1 MRLPIRIVAA
11 LLLAVSGATCTDG
24 PTGPASGAK
33 RASLALVPQF
43 TAAAAASYNAFTDA
57 GVIVDRVRVVLVR
70 PPADTLKDTTAVFA
84 VGDTTLELN
93 ITLPVA
99 PGTVLNASLEFL
111 SGTLVVYAGSG
122 TVTALIPNGPAG
134 PPAVIPV
141 GPKLGATATRLAIT
155 PHGGTFTSTAAVP
168 ITAQV
173 FDANNAVLSSAVV
186 SWTSS
191 DPTVATVSST
201 GVLTFT
207 GKGGS
212 SDVTATSPPTM
223 VSDHAV
229 FTFVPPPPPPAR
241 LRFDVQPPA
250 STLALDPMTPAIV
263 VSVVDTAG
271 NVVTSATNSIT
282 LTLAGGTAGATLGGT
297 RTVSAVNGRATF
309 SGLSVDRAGTGYQLS
324 ASSAGL
330 AGATSSTFTITQLAP
345 VAARLRF
352 DVQPPASTPALEP
365 MSPAI
370 VVSLVDSAGNIVTS
384 ATNSVTLTLGGG
396 TTGAVLGGT
405 RTVAASNG
413 RATFSG
419 LSVDRAGVGY
429 TLGATATGLAGAA
442 SSSFTIT
449 QPVPASVSI
458 SPAGGTLTAL
468 GELLALSATV
478 RDRNGNVLATVVP
491 TWTSRAPAIAPID
504 STGSVRAV
512 ANGSAYMV
520 AQAGSA
526 SDSVLVTVRQQVD
539 TIFMSRDTLRLA
551 FNDTATLVAT
561 ALDRNR
567 NVIADAAPTFTS
579 ADPTI
584 ATVTASG
591 LVQLVKS
598 GTTTV
603 TASAGGKSASTVV
616 MQGTAGSGITA
627 AFAYL
632 RITPGGGSVRLGST
646 TTLVAE
652 YVDASG
658 SATVVTPQWASS
670 QPGRAPVSASGVMTT
685 NDTGTVEITATR
697 NGVTGHATFTILP
710 APVLTSFSFSP
721 GTVSGVSTNT
731 VKLGVTFGA
740 SDPGS
745 GIASVGVTF
754 TGPGGAT
761 ASCSASAPTSGPSTR
776 GFWDCTLALPAGSP
790 SGTWRATS
798 VVLAGSITRSYD
810 STQLASFGSTTLT
823 VNP

>member
-1 MRLPIRIVAA
+1 MS
-11 LLLAVSGATCTDG
+11 AVTCTDG
-24 PTGPASGAK
+24 PTGPLRTAS
-33 RASLALVPQF
+33 RASLAIVPRFSQ
-43 TAAAAASYNAFTDA
+43 AAAASYTAVSDA
-57 GVIVDRVRVVLVR
+57 GLVVDRVRVILVR
-70 PPADTLKDTTAVFA
+70 PPSDTLKDTTAMFA
-84 VGDTTLELN
+84 PGDTALELN
-93 ITLPVA
+93 ITVA
-99 PGTVLNASLEFL
+99 ASPGTVLNARLQFL
-111 SGTLVVYAGSG
+111 SGTILVFEGVGQ
-122 TVTALIPNGPAG
+122 VTAQIPNGPVGA
-134 PPAVIPV
+134 PPVIDVLYV
-141 GPKLGATATRLAIT
+141 GPGATASRLSIT
-155 PHGGTFTSTAAVP
+155 PHGGTFSSTAAIP
-168 ITAQV
+168 ISASV
-173 FDANNAVLSSAVV
+173 FDASNAILPNALVT
-186 SWTSS
+186 WTSS
-191 DPTVATVSST
+191 DPTVATVSGT

-229 FTFVPPPPPPAR
+229 FTYAPPPPQPTG

-250 STLALDPMTPAIV
+250 STLVNAQLSPAIV
-263 VSVVDTAG
+263 VSLVDASG
-271 NVVTSATNSIT
+271 NVVTSATSAVT
-282 LTLAGGTAGATLGGT
+282 LTLGGGTAGASLAGT
-297 RTVSAVNGRATF
+297 STVSAVNGRATF
-309 SGLSVDRAGTGYQLS
+309 SGLSVDRSGTGYRLT

-330 AGATSSTFTITQLAP
+330 TSATSSTFAITALAP
-345 VAARLRF
+345 PAAALRF
-352 DVQPPASTPALEP
+352 DVQPATSTAALEP
-365 MSPAI
+365 ITPAV
-370 VVSLVDSAGNIVTS
+370 VVSVIDTNGNVVTT
-384 ATNSVTLTLGGG
+384 ATNSVTLSLGGG
-396 TTGAVLGGT
+396 TTGAALGGT

-419 LSVDRAGVGY
+419 LSVDRAGAGY
-429 TLGATATGLAGAA
+429 QLSATATGLTGTT
-442 SSSFTIT
+442 SSAFTIT
-449 QPVPASVSI
+449 QPVPASISI
-458 SPAGGTLTAL
+458 SPSGGTLPAL
-468 GELLALSATV
+468 GDLLALSATV
-478 RDRNGNVLATVVP
+478 HDRNGNVLATVVP
-491 TWTSRAPAIAPID
+491 SWTSRAPSVAPID

-520 AQAGSA
+520 AQAGNA
-526 SDSVLVTVRQQVD
+526 SDSVLVTVRQLVD
-539 TIFMSRDTLRLA
+539 TILMSRDTLKLA
-551 FNDTATLVAT
+551 FNDTATIVAT

-567 NVIADAAPTFTS
+567 NVIADAAPAFTS

-584 ATVTASG
+584 ATVTSTG
-591 LVQLVKS
+591 RVQLVKS

-603 TASAGGKSASTVV
+603 SASAGGKSAGTVV
-616 MQGTAGSGITA
+616 MQGSATGGVTAT
-627 AFAYL
+627 FAYL

-721 GTVSGVSTNT
+721 GTVSGVSANT

-745 GIASVGVTF
+745 GIASVSVTF

-761 ASCSASAPTSGPSTR
+761 ASCSAATPTSGSAAR

-790 SGTWRATS
+790 AGTWRATS